1 MRIRG
6 MELQKEPEGCSV
18 GRIQPA
24 VAGFE
29 DENDH
34 ELRMHVSRLLKLE
47 KAREHSFLGRAS
59 GKEHNPEQ
67 NLIFNTV
74 RPCHAFDLKEH

>member
-1 MRIRG
+1 M
-6 MELQKEPEGCSV
+6 

-47 KAREHSFLGRAS
+47 KAREHSFLGGAS

-67 NLIFNTV
+67 NLILTQ
-74 RPCHAFDLKEH
+74 